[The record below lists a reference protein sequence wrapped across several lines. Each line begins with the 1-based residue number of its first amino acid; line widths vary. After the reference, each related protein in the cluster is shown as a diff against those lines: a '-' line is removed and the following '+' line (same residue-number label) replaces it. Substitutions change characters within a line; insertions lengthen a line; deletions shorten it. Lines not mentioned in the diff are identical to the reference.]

1 MNSKKYDFH
10 WENYNFAPT
19 GKFACT
25 TELLILG
32 KTLLI
37 LSPFY
42 LQMIVM
48 QILTQPDNWKYTKSV
63 AT

>member
-25 TELLILG
+25 TELLISG

-48 QILTQPDNWKYTKSV
+48 QILTQPDN
-63 AT
+63 